1 MHDVVVIGFPDAA
14 AARLAYDE
22 VLNLGDNDDLVLEA
36 LALRTSGPAG
46 RICIEMPDQLSA
58 GGTATGPQVAGFL
71 VAVLETGEAAHG
83 PDCHPSDLH
92 AMLQVSPAVVVF
104 MASHI
109 AWQRFKETMS
119 VFDGVTIAMPTTL
132 ESR

>member
-1 MHDVVVIGFPDAA
+1 MHDVVVLGFPDTG

-22 VLNLGDNDDLVLEA
+22 VLNLADNDDIVLEA
-36 LALRTSGPAG
+36 LALRTTGPTG

-58 GGTATGPQVAGFL
+58 GRRTTGPQVAGFL
-71 VAVLETGEAAHG
+71 EALLEPRQDSPGS
-83 PDCHPSDLH
+83 DCRQSDLH
-92 AMLQVSPAVVVF
+92 AMLQASPAVIVF

-119 VFDGVTIAMPTTL
+119 VFGGVTITMPASL
-132 ESR
+132 

>member
-1 MHDVVVIGFPDAA
+1 MHDVVVLGFPDTG

-22 VLNLGDNDDLVLEA
+22 VLNLADNDDLVLEA
-36 LALRTSGPAG
+36 LALRTTGPAG

-58 GGTATGPQVAGFL
+58 GRRATGTQVAGFL
-71 VAVLETGEAAHG
+71 EAILDPREDSHRS
-83 PDCHPSDLH
+83 DHRQSDLH
-92 AMLQVSPAVVVF
+92 AMLRASPAVIVF

-119 VFDGVTIAMPTTL
+119 VFGVVTMTMPTSL
-132 ESR
+132 